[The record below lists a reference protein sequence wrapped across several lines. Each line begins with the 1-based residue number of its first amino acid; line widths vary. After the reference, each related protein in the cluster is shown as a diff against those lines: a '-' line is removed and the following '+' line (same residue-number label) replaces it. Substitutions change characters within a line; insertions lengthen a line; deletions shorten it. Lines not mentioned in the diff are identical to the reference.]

1 MDTMKSRLIRHY
13 LPLLILTVLT
23 GIAFHYK
30 NPKWDLI
37 TLIAD
42 SSGYLGIVLIAVTLI
57 IGSVN
62 ILFKRK
68 NPTSTYFR
76 RDIGITAGVITLIH
90 SIDGL
95 FVHLRGSMWKY
106 FFEMN
111 DQGYFIPFDDF
122 RLANYTGLLS
132 ALLIVLVLVTS
143 NDYSLW
149 KLKAARWK
157 NIQRLSYVMFLFAIV
172 HVIYYRIN
180 NTDLLY
186 DFYLPLVMVVVGFQ
200 GIGFWRRNEVL
211 KQRS

>member
-1 MDTMKSRLIRHY
+1 MRSRGLKHY
-13 LPLLILTVLT
+13 LPLLLLTVLT
-23 GIAFHYK
+23 VFGFYFR

-42 SSGYLGIVLIAVTLI
+42 SSGYIAIVLIAGSLI

-62 ILFKRK
+62 ILFKRIY
-68 NPTSTYFR
+68 PTSTYFR

-90 SIDGL
+90 SFSGL
-95 FVHLRGSMWKY
+95 FVHLRGNMWKY
-106 FFEMN
+106 FFERN

-132 ALLIVLVLVTS
+132 TLLIVAVLVTS
-143 NDYSLW
+143 NDYSLM
-149 KLKAARWK
+149 KLKVNRWK

-180 NTDLLY
+180 NTELLY
-186 DFYLPLVMVVVGFQ
+186 IFYLPLVMTVVIFQ
-200 GIGFWRRNEVL
+200 GIGVWKRTIGV
-211 KQRS
+211 KVKD